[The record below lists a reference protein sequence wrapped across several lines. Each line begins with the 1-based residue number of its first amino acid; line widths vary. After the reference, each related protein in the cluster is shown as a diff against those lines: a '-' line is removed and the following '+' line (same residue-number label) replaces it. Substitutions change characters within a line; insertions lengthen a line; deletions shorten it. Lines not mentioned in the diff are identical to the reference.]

1 MIIKSVSLENFRNHG
16 KNFFTF
22 SPDLSIVIGPNT
34 SGKTNLLES
43 IYFLALGK
51 SFRAGK
57 DIETISFNSELARI
71 SGIIKQLSDNL
82 INKSDE
88 EIIEL
93 EAVLTKGEIAGIKV
107 PYKKY
112 LVNKIAKRHVDFS
125 SRLKVVLF
133 WPQDLQLVTDSPSL
147 RRKYL
152 DYVLM
157 QTDREY
163 RRTLLS
169 FERGM
174 RQRNRLLEAI
184 RDKGVPKQQLM
195 FWDQLLIKAGEY
207 ITKKREEYIDFI
219 NKAENPNSNPPVG
232 GQLSNY
238 KFPNYQ
244 LFYDKSV
251 ISRQRLDQYNMQE
264 IAAGVTLVGP
274 HRDDMIFKIKNQ
286 NEKNK
291 INEENLNDL
300 CNFGS
305 RGEQRLAILWLKLGE
320 LSYIEKSTRDKPVL
334 LLDDILSEL
343 DHSHRAIIFDIIS
356 KQQTIMTTTD
366 KHFIPEKYF
375 KQAKVIELQ

>member
-16 KNFFTF
+16 KKIFPF
-22 SPDLSIVIGPNT
+22 SADLSIVIGPNT

-43 IYFLALGK
+43 VYFLALGK

-57 DIETISFNSELARI
+57 DIETISFNSELTRI
-71 SGIIKQLSDNL
+71 SGIIEQLSDNL
-82 INKSDE
+82 INKPE
-88 EIIEL
+88 KELIEL
-93 EAVLTKGEIAGIKV
+93 EVVLTKGEIAGIKV

-112 LVNKIAKRHVDFS
+112 QINKIAKRHVDFS

-157 QTDREY
+157 QADREY

-184 RDKGVPKQQLM
+184 RDKGVLKQQLM

-219 NKAENPNSNPPVG
+219 NKVENPNSNPPVG

-274 HRDDMIFKIKNQ
+274 HRDDVKFKVM
-286 NEKNK
+286 EDSYR
-291 INEENLNDL
+291 DL
-300 CNFGS
+300 ASFGS

-320 LSYIEKSTRDKPVL
+320 LSYIEKSTGDKPVL

-343 DHSHRAIIFDIIS
+343 DHGYRAIIFDIIS

-375 KQAKVIELQ
+375 KQAKVIELL